1 MSINDF
7 RDDEEVMRGKYRDSE
22 PEVSDGGLAAVM
34 GPETCEF
41 KGCSTHV
48 SPFAHL
54 LDKRL
59 RLVEEAKC
67 ERMTFPSASGRYL
80 RYDLIPVDVLT
91 EIVEVFT
98 FGEWKH
104 VEQAKGEGKSWTAG
118 QKYSTRVN
126 KILRHLFDF
135 VRGKRYDDESGR
147 HPLAHAIVQMMMLLG
162 MVMRKYDDFND
173 LGKMTGHEKSE
184 APVENDAEKS
194 AAEEMFDMPKET
206 GQETEIE

>member
-1 MSINDF
+1 MSINDL

-22 PEVSDGGLAAVM
+22 
-34 GPETCEF
+34 PETCEF

-59 RLVEEAKC
+59 RLVEEAKYK
-67 ERMTFPSASGRYL
+67 RTFPSASGRYL

-118 QKYSTRVN
+118 QKYSIRVN
-126 KILRHLFDF
+126 KVLRHLFDF
-135 VRGKRYDDESGR
+135 VRGKRHDDESGR

-162 MVMRKYDDFND
+162 MVMRKYDDLND
-173 LGKMTGHEKSE
+173 LGKMTGKADEAEDKETSE
-184 APVENDAEKS
+184 VY
-194 AAEEMFDMPKET
+194 DMPKET
-206 GQETEIE
+206 GQETELD